1 MVVHP
6 VPGATLVDL
15 VEKARR
21 DQMQRWGI
29 HLVWW
34 VCILVG
40 FTVVGGHGT
49 FVSIASVVLR
59 VVAFLALGF
68 AVFEFLVRPKPVP
81 VAGVVQPGFFSFK
94 MVATK
99 TPAPGRIRIVPC
111 SGRLTFRE
119 GSTWVPS
126 AQSQRRGLGTT
137 KWLREDIAELRVERV
152 RNLTP
157 LGYLHL
163 RPTGSA
169 EITFRIFQPKRLRP
183 LRGGVRVVCPAAL
196 WSAGRLHDCRSVGR
210 FQLIVS
216 LRSTSR
222 RGQLKWSW
230 KPN

>member
-111 SGRLTFRE
+111 SGRLTFAPTD
-119 GSTWVPS
+119 S
-126 AQSQRRGLGTT
+126 LGYQAHSRNDVV
-137 KWLREDIAELRVERV
+137 LELLSGFVKTSLNFASNVV

-183 LRGGVRVVCPAAL
+183 LAA
-196 WSAGRLHDCRSVGR
+196 V
-210 FQLIVS
+210 FVS
-216 LRSTSR
+216 FAPPHSGAPGDSTTADPRDDS
-222 RGQLKWSW
+222 
-230 KPN
+230 N